1 MQIGRVRARPRPR
14 QRSQFVIGML
24 EEPPV
29 IRPGSELVQRQ
40 VMRLGG
46 LSRPDGLPFAGPGQN
61 PSVVRVALRCPP
73 QPQPLV
79 VFAQVAGSGS
89 AVIPVGLA
97 AKRVNHVLPTS
108 PLTAGL
114 NV

>member
-1 MQIGRVRARPRPR
+1 
-14 QRSQFVIGML
+14 VI
-24 EEPPV
+24 
-29 IRPGSELVQRQ
+29 
-40 VMRLGG
+40 
-46 LSRPDGLPFAGPGQN
+46 
-61 PSVVRVALRCPP
+61 
-73 QPQPLV
+73 
-79 VFAQVAGSGS
+79 AQVAGSGS